1 MDLLQS
7 VDPTSGQ
14 QGDPFRPSFFELIAQ
29 DQLRDLLKP
38 ALRYVLAVLAQR
50 NPRYLIRVANRFD
63 EVYALAMFAVERHYL
78 TTWGSSFAE
87 NFYGLRRRRR
97 PGLSSSRSKAFSTG
111 STRTSLAR
119 YEKLRSREI
128 NLSLFL
134 LVGAPWIKSKL
145 HDYWESIGGGAPQGG
160 LFDDEDEQGD
170 SGGAARRF
178 AGTAQTSRTEQL
190 RELFRKCF
198 RSGYPYVG
206 AGYQLWLLSYNVAYL
221 FDRTPYWRPWL
232 QAMRVD
238 VRRVSAEDY
247 PASPPLL
254 PPDMPNPLRSP
265 ISFAL
270 ALLRASPFI
279 FFEALKYALP
289 ASIFFFKF
297 LEWWYSADNPRRR
310 RGGSRGGGGGAA
322 ANGGPAGAD
331 GDLPL
336 FPGPKPL
343 LPHPQGCLYK
353 RDPAYKQPLI
363 STTRAAPTR
372 KVDKDGRRVLKETKD
387 VLLHNACPLCGS
399 TPINNP
405 CVLPTGYALCYTCA
419 HGYVD
424 EHSRCPVTLVEISG
438 GTADLRRVL
447 G

>member
-145 HDYWESIGGGAPQGG
+145 HDYWESIGGGAPEGG
-160 LFDDEDEQGD
+160 LFDDEDEQGE

-178 AGTAQTSRTEQL
+178 AGLAQTSRTEQL

-297 LEWWYSADNPRRR
+297 LEWWYSADNPR
-310 RGGSRGGGGGAA
+310 
-322 ANGGPAGAD
+322 
-331 GDLPL
+331 
-336 FPGPKPL
+336 
-343 LPHPQGCLYK
+343 CLYK
-353 RDPAYKQPLI
+353 RDPAFKQPLI

-372 KVDKDGRRVLKETKD
+372 KVDKDGRAVLKETKD